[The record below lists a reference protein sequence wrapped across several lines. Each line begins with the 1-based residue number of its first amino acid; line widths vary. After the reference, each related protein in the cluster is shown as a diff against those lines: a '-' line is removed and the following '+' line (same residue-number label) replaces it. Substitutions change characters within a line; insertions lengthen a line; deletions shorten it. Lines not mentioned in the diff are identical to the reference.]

1 MCLNSWAGAS
11 IDIHVA
17 THKRVC
23 KMISPADMETQYC
36 RYYNACL
43 LSIEQMRKCKIELR
57 ASISFCWVTSKQT
70 ETEPSKMVWRQEIT
84 KKCDFTSTTRHFF
97 REFNISNGPQAPVQL
112 ELWNWMSRWK
122 KKPFPSLG
130 WRTVFMMTMVGSP
143 SEPRATAMKQGARTI
158 LSGPSLA
165 ASSHQHSIIF
175 LLHDHFIAVQPRRSL
190 RSGTFSEA
198 IGSPEPWKLGVHF
211 TSGP

>member
-36 RYYNACL
+36 RYYNETCL

-122 KKPFPSLG
+122 KNRFLRWDDVQFLWWPWL
-130 WRTVFMMTMVGSP
+130 V
-143 SEPRATAMKQGARTI
+143 
-158 LSGPSLA
+158 
-165 ASSHQHSIIF
+165 HQVNLELQLWNRELELFSQD
-175 LLHDHFIAVQPRRSL
+175 LHWLHHLTNIRS
-190 RSGTFSEA
+190 FSCSM
-198 IGSPEPWKLGVHF
+198 ITL
-211 TSGP
+211 